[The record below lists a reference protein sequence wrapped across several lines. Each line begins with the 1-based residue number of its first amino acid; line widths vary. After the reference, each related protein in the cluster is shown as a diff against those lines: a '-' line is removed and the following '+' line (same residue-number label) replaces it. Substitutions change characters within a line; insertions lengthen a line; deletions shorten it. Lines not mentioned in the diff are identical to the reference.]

1 MRYIDMH
8 CDTLSQ
14 ALMQQK
20 DTIFELEN
28 TMVDVRRLLAAGAGA
43 QFFAMFVPQRNEP
56 GWFDAAE
63 PAAQEELLMKLYG
76 VYVNTLEQHKDV
88 IAAARSIAD
97 YRKNQ
102 REGKLSA
109 FLTMEN
115 GAVAQGKLENIQRFY
130 DMGVRLITLT
140 WNDPNCFG
148 TSHSAEPGQMAQGL
162 TEFGK
167 EAVEY
172 MNELGILVDVSHLS
186 DGGFYDVAKI
196 SKKPFVASHSNCRSL
211 CAATRNLT
219 DEMICI
225 LAEKGGVCGINLE
238 PTFVNRNRMD
248 RHTTVE
254 ALCGHIEHMR
264 QTGGED
270 CIGIGTDFDGISGT
284 FEIADCTYL
293 HLLFD
298 ALHRKGYSDDLIDK
312 IAFGNVER
320 VIAATL

>member
-43 QFFAMFVPQRNEP
+43 QFLAMFVPQRNEP

-115 GAVAQGKLENIQRFY
+115 GAVAQ
-130 DMGVRLITLT
+130 
-140 WNDPNCFG
+140 
-148 TSHSAEPGQMAQGL
+148 
-162 TEFGK
+162 
-167 EAVEY
+167 
-172 MNELGILVDVSHLS
+172 
-186 DGGFYDVAKI
+186 
-196 SKKPFVASHSNCRSL
+196 
-211 CAATRNLT
+211 
-219 DEMICI
+219 
-225 LAEKGGVCGINLE
+225 
-238 PTFVNRNRMD
+238 
-248 RHTTVE
+248 
-254 ALCGHIEHMR
+254 
-264 QTGGED
+264 
-270 CIGIGTDFDGISGT
+270 
-284 FEIADCTYL
+284 
-293 HLLFD
+293 
-298 ALHRKGYSDDLIDK
+298 
-312 IAFGNVER
+312 
-320 VIAATL
+320 